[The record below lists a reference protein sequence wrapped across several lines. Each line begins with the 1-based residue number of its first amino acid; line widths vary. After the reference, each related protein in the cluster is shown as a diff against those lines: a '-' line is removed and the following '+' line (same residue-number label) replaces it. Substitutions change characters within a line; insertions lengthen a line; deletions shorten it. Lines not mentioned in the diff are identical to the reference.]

1 MCIIFLA
8 PQCPS
13 KRSGGDFKLITSLE
27 AKPDIGLC
35 VDPTSYSPIHCG
47 KLEVRHKVEWY
58 DKCQWCT
65 DIATKWR
72 EGKENE
78 CAEIDRAEA
87 EKLEKR
93 RSLEMEIV
101 KKEEEIVKKAPEK
114 NMMENERPHSRD
126 RRCCA

>member
-13 KRSGGDFKLITSLE
+13 KCADGDVKLTNSLE

-47 KLEVRHKVEWY
+47 KLQVRHKVEWY
-58 DKCQWCT
+58 DKCEWCT
-65 DIATKWR
+65 DLATKWR
-72 EGKENE
+72 DGKENE
-78 CAEIDRAEA
+78 CAVRDRAEA
-87 EKLEKR
+87 ERLEKR

-101 KKEEEIVKKAPEK
+101 MKEKLEEMAEKAPEK
-114 NMMENERPHSRD
+114 DNARPQS
-126 RRCCA
+126 